1 MEQSR
6 KEKLDDIKHEIT
18 ILKDDI
24 KSIKNDMKELKKILL
39 CRNAV
44 SEVKL
49 TDKWLVL
56 VLVTINTELNSN
68 SVKFYL
74 SM

>member
-6 KEKLDDIKHEIT
+6 KEKLDDIRHEIT

-39 CRNAV
+39 CRNVVV

-49 TDKWLVL
+49 TDKQ
-56 VLVTINTELNSN
+56 
-68 SVKFYL
+68 L
-74 SM
+74 SEEATTSWFWS

>member
-6 KEKLDDIKHEIT
+6 KEKLDDIRHEIT

-39 CRNAV
+39 CRNVVV

-49 TDKWLVL
+49 MDKQ
-56 VLVTINTELNSN
+56 
-68 SVKFYL
+68 L
-74 SM
+74 SEEATTSWFWS

>member
-6 KEKLDDIKHEIT
+6 KEKLDDIRHEIT

-24 KSIKNDMKELKKILL
+24 KSIKYDMKELKKILL

-44 SEVKL
+44 VSEVKL
-49 TDKWLVL
+49 TDKQ
-56 VLVTINTELNSN
+56 
-68 SVKFYL
+68 L
-74 SM
+74 SEEATTSWFWS

>member
-6 KEKLDDIKHEIT
+6 KEKLDDIRHEIT

-24 KSIKNDMKELKKILL
+24 KSIKYDMKELKKILL
-39 CRNAV
+39 CRNVVV

-49 TDKWLVL
+49 TDKQ
-56 VLVTINTELNSN
+56 
-68 SVKFYL
+68 L
-74 SM
+74 SEEATTSWFWS

>member
-6 KEKLDDIKHEIT
+6 KEKLNDIRHEIT

-44 SEVKL
+44 VSEVKL
-49 TDKWLVL
+49 TDKQ
-56 VLVTINTELNSN
+56 
-68 SVKFYL
+68 L
-74 SM
+74 SEEATTSWFWS

>member
-1 MEQSR
+1 MNFYIECIIMEQSR
-6 KEKLDDIKHEIT
+6 KEKLDDIRHEIT

-44 SEVKL
+44 VSEVKL
-49 TDKWLVL
+49 TDKQ
-56 VLVTINTELNSN
+56 
-68 SVKFYL
+68 L
-74 SM
+74 SEEATTSWFWS

>member
-6 KEKLDDIKHEIT
+6 KEKLDDIRHEIT

-39 CRNAV
+39 CRNADAV
-44 SEVKL
+44 SVVKL
-49 TDKWLVL
+49 TDKQ
-56 VLVTINTELNSN
+56 
-68 SVKFYL
+68 L
-74 SM
+74 SEEATTSWFWS

>member
-6 KEKLDDIKHEIT
+6 KEKLDDIRHEIT

-39 CRNAV
+39 CKNAVV

-49 TDKWLVL
+49 TDKQ
-56 VLVTINTELNSN
+56 
-68 SVKFYL
+68 L
-74 SM
+74 SEEATTSWFWS

>member
-6 KEKLDDIKHEIT
+6 KEKLDDIRHEIT

-24 KSIKNDMKELKKILL
+24 KSIKYDMKELKKILL
-39 CRNAV
+39 CRNVVV

-49 TDKWLVL
+49 TDK
-56 VLVTINTELNSN
+56 ELSEEATT
-68 SVKFYL
+68 SWFW
-74 SM
+74 S

>member
-1 MEQSR
+1 MNFYIDYIIMEQSR

-39 CRNAV
+39 CKNAVV

-49 TDKWLVL
+49 TDKQ
-56 VLVTINTELNSN
+56 
-68 SVKFYL
+68 L
-74 SM
+74 SEEAKSGWFWS

>member
-6 KEKLDDIKHEIT
+6 KEKLDDIRHEIT

-44 SEVKL
+44 VSEVKL
-49 TDKWLVL
+49 TDKQ
-56 VLVTINTELNSN
+56 
-68 SVKFYL
+68 L
-74 SM
+74 SEEATTSWFWS

>member
-6 KEKLDDIKHEIT
+6 KEKLDDIRHEIT

-44 SEVKL
+44 VSEVKL
-49 TDKWLVL
+49 MDKQ
-56 VLVTINTELNSN
+56 
-68 SVKFYL
+68 L
-74 SM
+74 SEEATTSWFWS

>member
-1 MEQSR
+1 MNFYIEYIIMEQSR

-44 SEVKL
+44 SVVKL
-49 TDKWLVL
+49 TDK
-56 VLVTINTELNSN
+56 ELSEEAK
-68 SVKFYL
+68 SGWFW
-74 SM
+74 S

>member
-39 CRNAV
+39 CKNAV

-49 TDKWLVL
+49 TDK
-56 VLVTINTELNSN
+56 ELSEEATT
-68 SVKFYL
+68 SWFW
-74 SM
+74 S